1 MKANVL
7 CVLLTTGAL
16 EFAAWPAIGQDA
28 PPSDSNNAVLVP
40 ETTLTPEE
48 SAMLCNALV
57 FDPLALAEPPK
68 KATARPVR
76 QWLRCYTQRQA

>member
-40 ETTLTPEE
+40 ETTLIPEE
-48 SAMLCNALV
+48 SAMLGNALV

-68 KATARPVR
+68 SHCAFRPTKVT
-76 QWLRCYTQRQA
+76 LSHAPTS